1 MYRAEPSREKN
12 SVTRSTYI
20 LNKYIG
26 NHLRQLIRTLN
37 MYSEKIKAR
46 ATDISYFPGNTFSR
60 ILVHQKNFG
69 LILHEVFMLEYLY
82 CQGM

>member
-1 MYRAEPSREKN
+1 
-12 SVTRSTYI
+12 
-20 LNKYIG
+20 
-26 NHLRQLIRTLN
+26 

-60 ILVHQKNFG
+60 ILVHKKNFG